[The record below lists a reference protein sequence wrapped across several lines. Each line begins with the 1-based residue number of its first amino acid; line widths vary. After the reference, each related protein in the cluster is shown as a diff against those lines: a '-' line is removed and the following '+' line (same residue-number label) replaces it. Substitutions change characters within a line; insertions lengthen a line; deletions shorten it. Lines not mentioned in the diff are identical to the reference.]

1 VPMIGVANPTSSLE
15 ARWTPT
21 WTPLPP
27 HCMSSLKERGR
38 SISAGRWLGGCAAPS
53 VQAGSRQPADGSTVE
68 RPKRS
73 EDERPW
79 GCQGLTQGGSGGVTV
94 AWSMASLRQGVE
106 ADGSSIASNRWPWA
120 ARSSGAGHP
129 FAVPRRHGAVRPQP
143 SGLNQVGRPRRR
155 AGGHDTHE
163 HAPGCARAVHIA
175 FPGAGARQRTW
186 PSCRP

>member
-1 VPMIGVANPTSSLE
+1 VDADLDTLATALYVIPEG
-15 ARWTPT
+15 
-21 WTPLPP
+21 
-27 HCMSSLKERGR
+27 
-38 SISAGRWLGGCAAPS
+38 AGTVNLCRKMAWGLYAAPS

-68 RPKRS
+68 RPKHS

-129 FAVPRRHGAVRPQP
+129 FAAPRRHGAVRPQP

-155 AGGHDTHE
+155 AGVMTPTSTRRAAPE
-163 HAPGCARAVHIA
+163 PFTSPSLAPGPGSALGHRAGRSK
-175 FPGAGARQRTW
+175 PG
-186 PSCRP
+186 